1 MTTNNNIQNINLS
14 DIQTSNYNPRK
25 TFGDSDLNE
34 LAESIK
40 AQGVLQPIL
49 LRPLDNGKYE
59 IVYGERRYKA
69 SLMTEMETI
78 PAIVRE
84 LSDCQAL
91 EFAITENLQRKEVS
105 SMEEAIAYK
114 QLTENNGYDIALLMA
129 RFGKS
134 ESYIRSRLRLNSLIG
149 EFAELLLKEDINL
162 NTALEL
168 CKYSQETQT
177 EIYEEHYTTKG
188 YYQSWIGKRHKE
200 VAELIER
207 QYSTNLADYFF
218 DKSSCFD
225 CKFNTN
231 THTLF
236 GCADTCGRCLNFSCL
251 KRKNTDYIVERA
263 IETHENNP
271 ELALARNEYQYS
283 EEAVEILTDKEYDI
297 TIVSYCKSCPQPPT
311 APDAEDFETEEEY
324 QKAMAEHQENM
335 IDYQAES
342 AELYQK
348 YESGEIQM
356 YALIGTRGVSLG
368 YLSTKNSSY
377 TNDTSK
383 ECSHL
388 EKLRKQ
394 DIRNE
399 EIAKEKI
406 IADTKSLIQDI
417 DFNNSEFSSIESSI
431 MYFAMLKTLRSVN
444 YDKMGIDMK
453 DKYYLTDTDRLNILS
468 NLTEEGKTI
477 IRRDFIMATLK
488 DAYRDDVTANFL
500 IEFAKQHAYEG
511 FTEIESKHNEVCK
524 KRHERIEEKIK
535 TLTNQSDDIE
545 PITEADIPQDFDT
558 EFEED

>member
-69 SLMTEMETI
+69 SLMTEMVTI
-78 PAIVRE
+78 PAVVRE

-168 CKYSQETQT
+168 CKYSIETQT
-177 EIYEEHYTTKG
+177 DICKDHYSTDN
-188 YYQSWIGKRHKE
+188 YYQSWLGKRQKE
-200 VAELIER
+200 VVELIER
-207 QYSTNLADYFF
+207 NYSSNLEDYFF
-218 DKSSCFD
+218 DKSACFD
-225 CKFNTN
+225 CKFNSN

-236 GCADTCGRCLNFSCL
+236 GNADTCGKCLNFSCL
-251 KRKNTDYIVERA
+251 KRKNVDYIVERA
-263 IETHENNP
+263 IETHESNP
-271 ELALARNEYQYS
+271 ELALARNEYNYS
-283 EEAVEILTDKEYDI
+283 EDAVEILTDKEYDI
-297 TIVSYCKSCPQPPT
+297 NVVSYCRPCPQPPT
-311 APDAEDFETEEEY
+311 EPNVEDYESEEEY
-324 QKAMAEHQENM
+324 NAALAEHEEDM
-335 IDYQAES
+335 LDFQADSTEI
-342 AELYQK
+342 YQK
-348 YESGEIQM
+348 YENGEIQM

-368 YLSTKNSSY
+368 YISVSNNVSNGTEQGENSHC
-377 TNDTSK
+377 D
-383 ECSHL
+383 
-388 EKLRKQ
+388 KLRKQ
-394 DIRNE
+394 DIRNA

-406 IADTKSLIQDI
+406 VADTKDLIQGLE
-417 DFNNSEFSSIESSI
+417 FNNSEFSSMENCIL
-431 MYFAMLKTLRSVN
+431 YFAMLKHLRREN
-444 YDKMGIDMK
+444 YKYMGTEIE
-453 DKYYLTDTDRLNILS
+453 DKYYLTDTERLNIMS
-468 NLTEEGKTI
+468 NLTEEMKNI
-477 IRRDFIMATLK
+477 IRRDFILDTLK
-488 DAYRDDVTANFL
+488 NAYRDTATSIFL
-500 IEFAKQHAYEG
+500 MEFAKHHAPQELK
-511 FTEIESKHNEVCK
+511 EIEDKHNEVYQ
-524 KRHERIEEKIK
+524 KRHERIEEKIR
-535 TLTNQSDDIE
+535 LMENSQEEELNSEEDL
-545 PITEADIPQDFDT
+545 PQELDTDFD
-558 EFEED
+558 EE